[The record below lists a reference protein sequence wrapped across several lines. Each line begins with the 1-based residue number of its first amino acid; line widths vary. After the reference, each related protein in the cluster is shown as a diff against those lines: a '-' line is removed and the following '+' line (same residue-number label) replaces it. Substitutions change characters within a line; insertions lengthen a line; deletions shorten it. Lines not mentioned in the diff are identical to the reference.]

1 MVHGN
6 EKINYLEPPRRIHL
20 VCQVALFYITARVS
34 FLIKMQP
41 AFALNDTAAQMFS
54 CEIYEVFKN
63 TYFVEYLQ
71 TADVVNY
78 QLVQ

>member
-1 MVHGN
+1 MSKYVKKGYM
-6 EKINYLEPPRRIHL
+6 EIKKWIYLEPPRRIHL

-41 AFALNDTAAQMFS
+41 AFALNDTPAQMFS

-63 TYFVEYLQ
+63 TYFV
-71 TADVVNY
+71 
-78 QLVQ
+78 